1 MKDVKTLARSSVFPS
16 FQIEVNFKKRSSLD
30 RGHLRFTF
38 IEKDRPLNK
47 PKIHFVK
54 IERLTFDHDRK
65 W

>member
-16 FQIEVNFKKRSSLD
+16 FQIEVNFKKGSSLD

-47 PKIHFVK
+47 PEIRFVK
-54 IERLTFDHDRK
+54 NEHPSFDHDRK
-65 W
+65 R